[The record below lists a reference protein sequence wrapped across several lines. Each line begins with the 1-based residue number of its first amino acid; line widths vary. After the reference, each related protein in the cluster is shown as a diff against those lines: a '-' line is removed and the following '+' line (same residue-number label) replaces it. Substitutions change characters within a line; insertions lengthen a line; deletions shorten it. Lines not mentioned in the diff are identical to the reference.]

1 MKNLT
6 VLVMLL
12 TMTIFIG
19 CRNKGIKKGRIL
31 GGYCFKEFNQK
42 EKEDVKFL
50 FDGDIFTEVVLEN
63 GDTIHAEI
71 DQKELANPPE
81 LSTYNLDFPSLIQS
95 TTQILETVVSSS
107 TKIEELV
114 NNSTLNTWVQTGH
127 QLHSERKTCV
137 FCNNKISDDRREE
150 LRQHFDQETQNLQN
164 RILKGI
170 EKANK
175 LIRK

>member
-71 DQKELANPPE
+71 DQKKLAE
-81 LSTYNLDFPSLIQS
+81 R
-95 TTQILETVVSSS
+95 
-107 TKIEELV
+107 LV
-114 NNSTLNTWVQTGH
+114 
-127 QLHSERKTCV
+127 K
-137 FCNNKISDDRREE
+137 
-150 LRQHFDQETQNLQN
+150 
-164 RILKGI
+164 
-170 EKANK
+170 NK
-175 LIRK
+175 LNVDVIVDGKNNDFYFIE